1 MVLLSFS
8 NDRGYV
14 KTQIMRTFSPLFF
27 YIVINYDIYSL
38 FTDDIR
44 YALTLLSKSENYK
57 LYEGLDTKVN
67 VRYVGIIKRD
77 LKLDLK
83 NIYVPERIGL
93 H

>member
-44 YALTLLSKSENYK
+44 YAITLLSKK
-57 LYEGLDTKVN
+57 
-67 VRYVGIIKRD
+67 
-77 LKLDLK
+77 
-83 NIYVPERIGL
+83 
-93 H
+93 

>member
-38 FTDDIR
+38 LFNLRNEIHPK
-44 YALTLLSKSENYK
+44 YWIKF
-57 LYEGLDTKVN
+57 
-67 VRYVGIIKRD
+67 GIIK
-77 LKLDLK
+77 
-83 NIYVPERIGL
+83 
-93 H
+93 

>member
-1 MVLLSFS
+1 MVFLSFS

-44 YALTLLSKSENYK
+44 YALTLLSKSGKITTFRHYNGAK
-57 LYEGLDTKVN
+57 MS
-67 VRYVGIIKRD
+67 
-77 LKLDLK
+77 
-83 NIYVPERIGL
+83 
-93 H
+93 